1 MSIIKTLFILYVF
14 IILQQVIGA
23 MYKLYWAKGDAEI
36 LNQSRK
42 NIAEGLQPFEEELNK
57 RGTPFFGGDR
67 PGMLDYM
74 IWPWVERLPVLA
86 IMSQGLVDI
95 PKEKLPNFV
104 SNLNWQ
110 LCLLIVLLWIFI
122 KLADEVDWGYDPGW
136 CGQGELHLGRKSRQI
151 PPKSSCRQSRLR
163 YGVVDAAICVIC
175 KSYSVVI
182 CIFCSLVYTLNR

>member
-1 MSIIKTLFILYVF
+1 
-14 IILQQVIGA
+14 LQQVIGA

-42 NIAEGLQPFEEELNK
+42 NIAEGLQPFEEELSK

-104 SNLNWQ
+104 SNYN
-110 LCLLIVLLWIFI
+110 CYV
-122 KLADEVDWGYDPGW
+122 Y
-136 CGQGELHLGRKSRQI
+136 
-151 PPKSSCRQSRLR
+151 
-163 YGVVDAAICVIC
+163 YN
-175 KSYSVVI
+175 SY
-182 CIFCSLVYTLNR
+182 VY